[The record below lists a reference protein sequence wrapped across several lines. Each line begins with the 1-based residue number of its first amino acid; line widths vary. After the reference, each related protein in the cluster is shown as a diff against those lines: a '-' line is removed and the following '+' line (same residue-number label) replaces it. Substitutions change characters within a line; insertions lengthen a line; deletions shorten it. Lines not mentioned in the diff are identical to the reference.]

1 MLAEIWTSRRVAI
14 ERGQVKVMRNDGRRP
29 DEMRPIEIICNY
41 LKYAE
46 GSVLIT
52 VGDTKVICS
61 ASVEEKV
68 PPFLKGTGK
77 GWVTAEY
84 ALLPRATQ
92 ERTAREVSKGYPGG
106 RTQEIQRLIGR
117 AARAVVDLRGLGER
131 TIWLDC
137 DVIQAD
143 GGTRTAAITGSFV
156 ALAQALDR
164 LHRQGAIPGLPLR
177 DFLGAISV
185 GKVDGELLLDLAYD
199 EDSRAEVDM
208 NVVMTGRGEIVEVQG
223 TAERQ
228 PFSKEEMN
236 TLLDLAAKGIAR
248 LIAYQKEVLGE
259 LGARV
264 GVGNQQTG
272 NSKPE

>member
-1 MLAEIWTSRRVAI
+1 MI
-14 ERGQVKVMRNDGRRP
+14 RNDGRRP
-29 DEMRPIEIICNY
+29 EEMRPVKIIRHY

-77 GWVTAEY
+77 GWITAEY
-84 ALLPRATQ
+84 GLLPRATIA
-92 ERTAREVSKGYPGG
+92 RTPRDVNKGRPAG

-117 AARAVVDLRGLGER
+117 AARAVVDLKALGER

-143 GGTRTAAITGSFV
+143 GGTRTAAITGSFI
-156 ALAQALDR
+156 ALADALDW
-164 LHRQGAIPGLPLR
+164 LRQQGFIPGFPLR
-177 DFLGAISV
+177 DFLAAVSV

-208 NVVMTGRGEIVEVQG
+208 NVVMTGRREIVEVQG
-223 TAERQ
+223 TAEGQ
-228 PFSKEEMN
+228 PFSRQEMN
-236 TLLDLAAKGIAR
+236 ALLDLAAAGIDR
-248 LIAYQKEVLGE
+248 LIAYQKEILGD
-259 LGARV
+259 LANRV
-264 GVGNQQTG
+264 GGEDEQAGDSNA
-272 NSKPE
+272 E